1 MSGKIPKERE
11 KYQLRLEEGRL
22 YSVSREVYL
31 CWYAGDRQE
40 RYQRER
46 DAKNNVC
53 SYEHLNEL
61 AFGEDSGSFGDVIP
75 SQEESVEE
83 QVIRKVFSEQ
93 LHRAIGRLE
102 PEEQRLIQAIFFENV
117 SMRAYAE
124 KLGVTHRTIQ
134 KRQKRIL
141 QKLKDL
147 ILRN

>member
-1 MSGKIPKERE
+1 
-11 KYQLRLEEGRL
+11 
-22 YSVSREVYL
+22 
-31 CWYAGDRQE
+31 
-40 RYQRER
+40 
-46 DAKNNVC
+46 
-53 SYEHLNEL
+53 
-61 AFGEDSGSFGDVIP
+61 VIP

-83 QVIRKVFSEQ
+83 QVIRKVFSEK